1 MANKSLREVNFYR
14 AYSDGLQC
22 VIDFL
27 KDTSNKLIF
36 NISVTPIEM
45 NYVKINI
52 LCYNEKV
59 PYLETLFTP
68 FIK

>member
-14 AYSDGLQC
+14 AYSNGLQC
-22 VIDFL
+22 VIDYL

-36 NISVTPIEM
+36 NISVVPIEM

-52 LCYNEKV
+52 LCYKEKL
-59 PYLETLFTP
+59 PYLEALFAP
-68 FIK
+68 FMK